1 MESSSDEQSPERIAF
16 SVRMPAQ
23 QYEALKG
30 FAYFTR
36 TSMNE
41 VVSRAVTEF
50 LTGPGRAEFDAAVV
64 ADTQERY
71 RDILDKLRDL

>member
-1 MESSSDEQSPERIAF
+1 MESTTDETSPERIAF
-16 SVRMPAQ
+16 SVRMPAP

-41 VVSRAVTEF
+41 IVSRAVTEF
-50 LTGPGRAEFDAAVV
+50 LTGPARDEFNAAVV

-71 RDILDKLRDL
+71 RDVLDKLRDL